1 MEKKKELTKEEKA
14 KKIKIKLLKQV
25 YWDEKDLKRLE
36 DKLEKITIKIESIR
50 SSNIS
55 SMPKSSGLA
64 QDISDL
70 LGQQEEYQSLI
81 IKKIMKLEKSRQKAE
96 ASIDTLEDSRLK
108 LILNYVYLEDM
119 TFKEIAV
126 DLRKSE
132 RHIRRLHD
140 IAIRLMKIVK
150 N

>member
-1 MEKKKELTKEEKA
+1 MKTKTMR
-14 KKIKIKLLKQV
+14 LVYLV

-55 SMPKSSGLA
+55 SMLKSSGLA

-70 LGQQEEYQSLI
+70 LGQQEEYQSLL

-108 LILNYVYLEDM
+108 LILNYVYLQE
-119 TFKEIAV
+119 KH
-126 DLRKSE
+126 LKC
-132 RHIRRLHD
+132 
-140 IAIRLMKIVK
+140 
-150 N
+150 

>member
-1 MEKKKELTKEEKA
+1 MKTKTMR
-14 KKIKIKLLKQV
+14 LVYLV

-55 SMPKSSGLA
+55 SMLKSSGLA

-70 LGQQEEYQSLI
+70 LGQQEEYQSLL

>member
-1 MEKKKELTKEEKA
+1 MEKKKELSKEEKEKQA
-14 KKIKIKLLKQV
+14 KIKLLKQV
-25 YWDEKDLKRLE
+25 YWDEKNLKRLQE
-36 DKLEKITIKIESIR
+36 KLEKITIKIESIR

-81 IKKIMKLEKSRQKAE
+81 IKKIMKLEESRQKAE
-96 ASIDTLEDSRLK
+96 SSIDTLEDSRLK

>member
-1 MEKKKELTKEEKA
+1 MEKKKELSKEEKEKQA
-14 KKIKIKLLKQV
+14 KIKLLKQV
-25 YWDEKDLKRLE
+25 YWDEKNLKRLQE
-36 DKLEKITIKIESIR
+36 KLEKITIKIESIR

-55 SMPKSSGLA
+55 SMPKSSGLV

-81 IKKIMKLEKSRQKAE
+81 IKKIMKLEESRQKAE
-96 ASIDTLEDSRLK
+96 SSIDTLEDSRLK

-140 IAIRLMKIVK
+140 IAIRLMKIV
-150 N
+150 

>member
-1 MEKKKELTKEEKA
+1 MEKKKELSKEEKEKQA
-14 KKIKIKLLKQV
+14 KIKLLKHV
-25 YWDEKDLKRLE
+25 YWDEKNLKRLQE
-36 DKLEKITIKIESIR
+36 KLEKITIKIESIR

-81 IKKIMKLEKSRQKAE
+81 IKKIMKLEESRQKAE
-96 ASIDTLEDSRLK
+96 SSIDTLEDSRLK

-140 IAIRLMKIVK
+140 IAIRLMKIV
-150 N
+150 

>member
-1 MEKKKELTKEEKA
+1 MEKELPKEEKE
-14 KKIKIKLLKQV
+14 KKAKIKLLKQV
-25 YWDEKDLKRLE
+25 YWDEKNLKRLQE
-36 DKLEKITIKIESIR
+36 KLEKITIKIESIR

-96 ASIDTLEDSRLK
+96 SSIDTLEDSRLR
-108 LILNYVYLEDM
+108 LILQYKYLEDYSY
-119 TFKEIAV
+119 KKIAV
-126 DLRKSE
+126 DLKKSE

-140 IAIRLMKIVK
+140 IAIRLMEIVK
-150 N
+150 K

>member
-55 SMPKSSGLA
+55 SMLKSSGLA

-70 LGQQEEYQSLI
+70 LGQQEEYQSLL

>member
-1 MEKKKELTKEEKA
+1 MEKKKELSKEEKEKQA
-14 KKIKIKLLKQV
+14 KIKLLKQV
-25 YWDEKDLKRLE
+25 YWDEKNLKRLQG
-36 DKLEKITIKIESIR
+36 KLEKITIKIESIR

-81 IKKIMKLEKSRQKAE
+81 IKKIMKLEESRQKAE
-96 ASIDTLEDSRLK
+96 SSIDTLEDSRLK

>member
-14 KKIKIKLLKQV
+14 KKIKIKLLKQE

-55 SMPKSSGLA
+55 SMLKSSGLA

-70 LGQQEEYQSLI
+70 LGQQEEYQSLL

>member
-1 MEKKKELTKEEKA
+1 ML
-14 KKIKIKLLKQV
+14 
-25 YWDEKDLKRLE
+25 
-36 DKLEKITIKIESIR
+36 
-50 SSNIS
+50 
-55 SMPKSSGLA
+55 KSSGLA

-70 LGQQEEYQSLI
+70 LGQQEEYQSLL

-140 IAIRLMKIVK
+140 IAIRLMGMSRKVCK
-150 N
+150 

>member
-1 MEKKKELTKEEKA
+1 MAKA

-55 SMPKSSGLA
+55 SMLKSSGLA

-70 LGQQEEYQSLI
+70 LGQQEEYQSLL

>member
-1 MEKKKELTKEEKA
+1 MEKKKELSKEEKEKQA
-14 KKIKIKLLKQV
+14 KIKLLKQV
-25 YWDEKDLKRLE
+25 YWDEKNLKRLQE
-36 DKLEKITIKIESIR
+36 KLEKITIKIESIR

-55 SMPKSSGLA
+55 SMPKSRGLA

-96 ASIDTLEDSRLK
+96 SSIDTLEDSRLK

>member
-1 MEKKKELTKEEKA
+1 MEKELSKEEKE
-14 KKIKIKLLKQV
+14 KKAKIKLLKQV
-25 YWDEKDLKRLE
+25 YWDEKNLKRLQE
-36 DKLEKITIKIESIR
+36 KLEKITIKIESIR

-96 ASIDTLEDSRLK
+96 SSIDTLEDSRLK
-108 LILNYVYLEDM
+108 LILSCVYLEDM
-119 TFKEIAV
+119 TFKEVAV

>member
-70 LGQQEEYQSLI
+70 LGQQEEYQSLL

>member
-1 MEKKKELTKEEKA
+1 MEKKKELSKEEKEKQA
-14 KKIKIKLLKQV
+14 KIKLLKQV
-25 YWDEKDLKRLE
+25 YWDEKNLKRLQE
-36 DKLEKITIKIESIR
+36 KLEKITIKIESIR

-96 ASIDTLEDSRLK
+96 SSIDTLEDSRLK

>member
-1 MEKKKELTKEEKA
+1 MEKAKELSKEEKDKKA
-14 KKIKIKLLKQV
+14 KLKFLKQV
-25 YWDEKDLKRLE
+25 YWDEKRLKRLQ
-36 DKLEKITIKIESIR
+36 DKLEKITLKIKSIR

-55 SMPKSSGLA
+55 LIPKSSGLA

-81 IKKIMKLEKSRQKAE
+81 IKKIMKLEKSRQKVE
-96 ASIDTLEDSRLK
+96 SSIDTLKDSKLK
-108 LILNYVYLEDM
+108 LILNCIYLDGM
-119 TFKEIAV
+119 TFKEVAA

-140 IAIRLMKIVK
+140 IAIKLMKIVK
-150 N
+150 K

>member
-1 MEKKKELTKEEKA
+1 MEKKKELSKEEKE
-14 KKIKIKLLKQV
+14 KKVKIKLLKQV
-25 YWDEKDLKRLE
+25 YWDEKNLKRLE
-36 DKLEKITIKIESIR
+36 EKLEKITVKIESIR

-55 SMPKSSGLA
+55 SMPKSGGLA

-81 IKKIMKLEKSRQKAE
+81 IKKIIKLEKSRQNAE
-96 ASIDTLEDSRLK
+96 SSIDTLEDSRLK

>member
-1 MEKKKELTKEEKA
+1 MEKKKELSKEEKEKQA
-14 KKIKIKLLKQV
+14 KIKLLKQV
-25 YWDEKDLKRLE
+25 YWDEKNLKRLQE
-36 DKLEKITIKIESIR
+36 KLEKITIKIESIR

-81 IKKIMKLEKSRQKAE
+81 IKKIMKLEESRQKAE
-96 ASIDTLEDSRLK
+96 SSIDTLEDSRLK

-140 IAIRLMKIVK
+140 IAIRLMKIV
-150 N
+150 

>member
-1 MEKKKELTKEEKA
+1 MEKELSKEEKE
-14 KKIKIKLLKQV
+14 KKTKIKLLKQV
-25 YWDEKDLKRLE
+25 YWDEKNLKRLQE
-36 DKLEKITIKIESIR
+36 KLEKITIKIESIR

-96 ASIDTLEDSRLK
+96 SSIDTLEDSRLK
-108 LILNYVYLEDM
+108 LILNCVYLEDM
-119 TFKEIAV
+119 TFKEVAV